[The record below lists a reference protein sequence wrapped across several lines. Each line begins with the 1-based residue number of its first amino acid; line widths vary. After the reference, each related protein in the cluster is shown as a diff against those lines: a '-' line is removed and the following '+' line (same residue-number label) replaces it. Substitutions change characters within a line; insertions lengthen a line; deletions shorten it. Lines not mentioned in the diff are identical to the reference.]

1 MCPMITTA
9 ATGTPGSAPPS
20 FAALPANRQQPDGS
34 GRRYSVLDRLIA
46 PADQA
51 LRTLSGLARSTRPYP
66 AAQIGETL
74 TEDADRRLARG
85 LMRVNHAGEVAAQAL
100 YQGQAL
106 VATSPILREQL
117 LAAGREEV
125 DHLDWCAQRIE
136 ELGGRTSL
144 LGPLWYAG
152 SFAIGMLAGLA
163 GEQRSLGFVA
173 ETERQVVDHLQ
184 SHLRQLPHEDAR
196 TRAII
201 EQMQTDERHHGDS
214 AKLAGASELS
224 SIARGFMKVTA
235 KIMTHTARWI

>member
-1 MCPMITTA
+1 MVTSSA
-9 ATGTPGSAPPS
+9 APPRQI
-20 FAALPANRQQPDGS
+20 AAPAANLGS
-34 GRRYSVLDRLIA
+34 PPPRSQRHYSLLDRLIA

-51 LRTLSGLARSTRPYP
+51 LRTLSGASRASRPSP
-66 AAQIGETL
+66 ATPLGETL
-74 TEDADRRLARG
+74 TEHAERRRTAE
-85 LMRVNHAGEVAAQAL
+85 LMRINHAGEIAAQAL

-106 VATSPILREQL
+106 VAKSELLRDRL
-117 LAAGREEV
+117 LAAGREEI

-136 ELGGRTSL
+136 ELDGRTSL

-152 SFAIGMLAGLA
+152 SFAIGVLAGLA
-163 GEQRSLGFVA
+163 GERHSLGFVA

-201 EQMQTDERHHGDS
+201 EQMQVDEQHHGDS
-214 AKLAGASELS
+214 ARLAGASELPA
-224 SIARGFMKVTA
+224 IARGFMKATA